1 MSARLLCDRAERFLN
16 LAEGEE
22 GEELNAKMVA
32 LKESLRAL
40 RGALKDHE
48 HAIIADQKLEAALAD
63 ADRPPLHRRT
73 SCRRKVI
80 TSKFK
85 ASNQPSLES
94 EGVVQGGVESG
105 YS

>member
-1 MSARLLCDRAERFLN
+1 MSIRLLCERAERFLN

-22 GEELNAKMVA
+22 GDELILKMVA
-32 LKESLRAL
+32 LKASLRAL

-48 HAIIADQKLEAALAD
+48 HAIIADQKLEASLANG
-63 ADRPPLHRRT
+63 DRPPLHRRT

-80 TSKFK
+80 TSNLL

-94 EGVVQGGVESG
+94 EGVVQGGVES
-105 YS
+105 